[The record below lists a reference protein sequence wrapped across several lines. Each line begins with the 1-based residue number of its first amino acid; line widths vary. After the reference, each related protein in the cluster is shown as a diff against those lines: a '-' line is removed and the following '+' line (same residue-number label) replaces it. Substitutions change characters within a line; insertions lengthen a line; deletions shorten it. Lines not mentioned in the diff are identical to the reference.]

1 MDQTRIDQAKR
12 EINELTGPY
21 GDGNVDTLKKIL
33 DEFPFLINEV
43 ISPFSGHTI
52 LASASFRHHVR
63 IVEYL
68 VSRPDLDVNLGPWSA
83 LHYAANEGHIIIVG
97 ILLTHPHIDVNI
109 KTPDGR
115 TPADLI
121 SSKSSLRSHTSNRP
135 IILEMLEAREKS
147 SGPFIPYNYTNIHSK
162 EV

>member
-12 EINELTGPY
+12 ELNELT
-21 GDGNVDTLKKIL
+21 
-33 DEFPFLINEV
+33 
-43 ISPFSGHTI
+43 
-52 LASASFRHHVR
+52 AASFYHHVR

-68 VSRPDLDVNLGPWSA
+68 VSRPDLDVNLGFGWSA
-83 LHYAANEGHIIIVG
+83 LHYAVNKEHIIIVG

-115 TPADLI
+115 SPADLL
-121 SSKSSLRSHTSNRP
+121 SSKPSPRYHTSNRP